1 MKKSICIGLCVLML
15 ITAPLTSY
23 KKADAL
29 GAWAIPFAVAGT
41 FTLGGVIA
49 TTVCVAAAL
58 YGISVIVDNWDDMA
72 ITVGNAL
79 NESTGTVKDW
89 WNNVTE
95 SAVRNDD
102 PVYTFEQA
110 KASGEVINFMDYY
123 KPPKKND
130 DKKIDV
136 TAPVA
141 KEIIE
146 ILEKKYGT
154 PIVNDFSLAD
164 YMRGSLTSRGYDI
177 DGNLSRYIDNVA
189 LNSNYSYHLYNK
201 VGSNAHSNYSIEKKP
216 YLYIYNSGNMV
227 FFDVKTDKI
236 SNYTYMYRGLGQDSV
251 YPAISS
257 RVSEDNKIL
266 SLDMKSVPENIDN
279 YASAGKQI
287 SEESKKNLLSH
298 VYNEWLYYSDSM
310 EIRLSESLSLV
321 YPELSTVVLS
331 GDMSRVV
338 PIVKSNVKINTGNQ
352 QSISIKPNDL
362 LLDTFNEN
370 VNNGT
375 FKSTD
380 DLLKDM
386 VKVNEQTK
394 LTGDAIYDVD
404 IATDDAV
411 APPDDV
417 VNNDAQWKG
426 LFGYLGDFLSLL
438 KSIPESIFEKF
449 KAMLT
454 SILDAIKN
462 RDFSIDW
469 SNVINLPGRIVEG
482 IGELLARIFLPN
494 DAIVETFVNS
504 IMAKVGAQ
512 TGILTYPLSLVIRFL
527 DFIMGLGESDC
538 IIVLPSLSFMGQ
550 KLIEKTTFNFTE
562 FTKKDQIKEVY
573 SIYKIVVNFIMVM
586 WVVNLA
592 RIRLDDVI
600 KGG

>member
-15 ITAPLTSY
+15 ITAPLASY

-58 YGISVIVDNWDDMA
+58 YGVSVIVDNWDDMA

-102 PVYTFEQA
+102 PVYTFEEA
-110 KASGEVINFMDYY
+110 KASGELINFMDYY
-123 KPPKKND
+123 KPPKKDD

-141 KEIIE
+141 KKIIE
-146 ILEKKYGT
+146 ILEKKYDTNIITESTLKENLVSACINRGVDLG
-154 PIVNDFSLAD
+154 PIALKYFDWIAVNSV
-164 YMRGSLTSRGYDI
+164 YD
-177 DGNLSRYIDNVA
+177 
-189 LNSNYSYHLYNK
+189 YHLYKNIDTYIH
-201 VGSNAHSNYSIEKKP
+201 NNYSIEKKP
-216 YLYIYNSGNMV
+216 YLYISVAYSDRLQFDVMTDEQSKWKYLYRSTPYEEVGYIINGDSMKVTEFPQYFPTESISSYLIAKKEFTSTTKENILKHIYNSFV
-227 FFDVKTDKI
+227 FYNDVMD
-236 SNYTYMYRGLGQDSV
+236 
-251 YPAISS
+251 
-257 RVSEDNKIL
+257 
-266 SLDMKSVPENIDN
+266 
-279 YASAGKQI
+279 
-287 SEESKKNLLSH
+287 
-298 VYNEWLYYSDSM
+298 
-310 EIRLSESLSLV
+310 IRLSDDVKIL
-321 YPELSTVVLS
+321 YPDLANVKLK
-331 GDMSRVV
+331 GDMSKVV
-338 PIVKSNVKINTGNQ
+338 PVVKSNVKINTGNQ
-352 QSISIKPNDL
+352 QTISIKPNDL
-362 LLDTFNEN
+362 LLDTFNQN
-370 VNNGT
+370 VNNGAV
-375 FKSTD
+375 KSTD

-394 LTGDAIYDVD
+394 LTGDAIYDVEID
-404 IATDDAV
+404 TGENETV
-411 APPDDV
+411 PDDS

-426 LFGYLGDFLSLL
+426 LFGYLADFLSLL
-438 KSIPESIFEKF
+438 KSIPDSIFERF

-454 SILDAIKN
+454 SILEAIKT

-469 SNVINLPGRIVEG
+469 TNVINLPGRIVEG

-494 DAIVETFVNS
+494 DAIVQAFVDS
-504 IMAKVGAQ
+504 VMAKVGDQ

-527 DFIMGLGESDC
+527 GFVMDLGESDC

-550 KLIEKTTFNFTE
+550 KLMEKTSFNFTE
-562 FTKKDQIKEVY
+562 YVKKDHIKEIY
-573 SIYKIVVNFIMVM
+573 SIYKMVVNFIMIM